1 MVGALVTWHTEKVEI
16 INSFFASVFTDKID
30 LQIDLQESQAPE
42 NIGEDWSKD
51 LPSC

>member
-1 MVGALVTWHTEKVEI
+1 MTKAMEKAEALHA
-16 INSFFASVFTDKID
+16 FFASVFTGK
-30 LQIDLQESQAPE
+30 IDLQESQAPE